1 MISYQVLHPVL
12 HSPRRCAKPPFL
24 GVSECKYGVRTP
36 DRALAITVFTD
47 IGAVGTVI
55 FLCVNMRF
63 LTIESEITMNC
74 KDEGTCREIGR
85 ELVADWSRE
94 NK

>member
-36 DRALAITVFTD
+36 DRALTITVFTD

-55 FLCVNMRF
+55 FCALESLDLQGFHGF
-63 LTIESEITMNC
+63 LIC
-74 KDEGTCREIGR
+74 YGK
-85 ELVADWSRE
+85 
-94 NK
+94 

>member
-12 HSPRRCAKPPFL
+12 HLPRRCAKPPFL

-47 IGAVGTVI
+47 IGAVGTVFFYI
-55 FLCVNMRF
+55 LGKSFPN
-63 LTIESEITMNC
+63 I
-74 KDEGTCREIGR
+74 
-85 ELVADWSRE
+85 
-94 NK
+94 

>member
-1 MISYQVLHPVL
+1 MISYQVL

-47 IGAVGTVI
+47 IGAVGTVFFYI
-55 FLCVNMRF
+55 LGKSFPN
-63 LTIESEITMNC
+63 I
-74 KDEGTCREIGR
+74 
-85 ELVADWSRE
+85 
-94 NK
+94 

>member
-36 DRALAITVFTD
+36 DRALTITVFTD

-55 FLCVNMRF
+55 FLCAGNKKVLACFFESGFSYIFFDGIIFQNVDYN
-63 LTIESEITMNC
+63 TIIT
-74 KDEGTCREIGR
+74 I
-85 ELVADWSRE
+85 
-94 NK
+94 

>member
-47 IGAVGTVI
+47 IGAVGTVFFYSI
-55 FLCVNMRF
+55 LSN
-63 LTIESEITMNC
+63 L
-74 KDEGTCREIGR
+74 K
-85 ELVADWSRE
+85 
-94 NK
+94 NKISPQGLW

>member
-47 IGAVGTVI
+47 IGAVGTVFFYI
-55 FLCVNMRF
+55 LGKSFPNV
-63 LTIESEITMNC
+63 
-74 KDEGTCREIGR
+74 
-85 ELVADWSRE
+85 
-94 NK
+94 

>member
-36 DRALAITVFTD
+36 DRALTITVFTD

-55 FLCVNMRF
+55 FLCPHEGILVIDGDSFMER
-63 LTIESEITMNC
+63 ESLLLIILQ
-74 KDEGTCREIGR
+74 D
-85 ELVADWSRE
+85 LHVP
-94 NK
+94 